1 MRYGSKKTKC
11 FIVIMIM
18 FIMSLEVFLAVDVR
32 AEGKDEQSQ
41 VLDEQ
46 LNTDDVRKIENQLRQ
61 HTSTDFKQ
69 IMPEFDPKS
78 IMSDAA
84 KGKFELNISS
94 IVNRVLRYLFKEI
107 YTNIDLLIKLMVIVV
122 FCSILKNLQTSFLSE
137 SVGEMAFYACYVVI
151 VSILVLSL
159 NTALGLGREIIDSM
173 VAFMHSTIPVLV
185 TLMVS
190 GGNVATGGVLQPVL
204 IMIVEVAAAIFK
216 NLFLPLIFLVSVLS
230 IVDNISDKVQISKL
244 TGFIKQINT
253 WCMGIILTVFVAIV
267 GLQGS
272 LGAVV
277 DGVTSKTAKFAIGAF
292 VPVAGKYLADAAD
305 TVIGCTL
312 LIKNAAGVA
321 VMVGIIGICL
331 VPLLKIF
338 ALILLYRI
346 TCVLIEPISE
356 KRITNC
362 ITEMANSLMHILGIA
377 ASVAFMFLLS
387 ITAIVSASNISAMI
401 R

>member
-84 KGKFELNISS
+84 KGKFELNTSS

-216 NLFLPLIFLVSVLS
+216 NLFLPLIFLVSILS

-321 VMVGIIGICL
+321 VMVGIIAICL

>member
-11 FIVIMIM
+11 FILVMIM
-18 FIMSLEVFLAVDVR
+18 FIVSLEVFLVVDVR

-46 LNTDDVRKIENQLRQ
+46 LSTDDVRKIENQLRQ

-78 IMSDAA
+78 IMNDAA

-94 IVNRVLRYLFKEI
+94 IVNRVLRYIFKEI

-216 NLFLPLIFLVSVLS
+216 NLFLPLIFLVSILS

-321 VMVGIIGICL
+321 VMVGIIAICL

>member
-11 FIVIMIM
+11 FILIMVM
-18 FIMSLEVFLAVDVR
+18 FIMLLEVFLVVDVR

-46 LNTDDVRKIENQLRQ
+46 LNTDDVRKIEDQLRQ
-61 HTSTDFKQ
+61 HTSTDFNQ

-78 IMSDAA
+78 IMNDAA

-151 VSILVLSL
+151 VSVLVLSL

-190 GGNVATGGVLQPVL
+190 GGNVATGGVLQPIL

-216 NLFLPLIFLVSVLS
+216 NLFLSLIFLVSILS

-321 VMVGIIGICL
+321 VMVGIIAICL

-362 ITEMANSLMHILGIA
+362 INEMANSLMHILGIA

-387 ITAIVSASNISAMI
+387 ITAIVSAGNISAMI